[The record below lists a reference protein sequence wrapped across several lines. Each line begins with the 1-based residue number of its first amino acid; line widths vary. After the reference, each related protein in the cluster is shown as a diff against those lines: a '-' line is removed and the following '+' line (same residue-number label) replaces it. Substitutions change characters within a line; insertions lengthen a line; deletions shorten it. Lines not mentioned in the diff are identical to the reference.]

1 MALSSIVYQEEDY
14 IELCNEKI
22 SDENLQLKL
31 EDPIEYY
38 LKNIEDPEIM
48 AELRWEDPYFYDY
61 LLRLH
66 FINEMQ
72 NHENIYRCPECRGNI
87 ITDIDSGEEYCT
99 CCGLV
104 TRTHYPYVAGQRLM
118 LDYGLK

>member
-1 MALSSIVYQEEDY
+1 MRGSILNCAL
-14 IELCNEKI
+14 
-22 SDENLQLKL
+22 ENFLDDDLQLRL
-31 EDPIEYY
+31 ENPTEYY
-38 LKNIEDPEIM
+38 LKNIEDHEIM

-61 LLRLH
+61 ILRLH

-104 TRTHYPYVAGQRLM
+104 TRTHYPYVAGQRVT